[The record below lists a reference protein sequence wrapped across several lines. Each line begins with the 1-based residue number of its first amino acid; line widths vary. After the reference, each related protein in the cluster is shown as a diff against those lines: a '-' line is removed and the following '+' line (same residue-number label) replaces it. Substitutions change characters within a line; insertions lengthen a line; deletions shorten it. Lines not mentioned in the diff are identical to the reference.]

1 MYNLKG
7 FRSLAAVAA
16 ITLFIMMFQ
25 VTSFAQ
31 FESSAESAILIEA
44 STGQVLYEKNADVSM
59 PPASITKIMTLL
71 LGFEA
76 LEKGL
81 VQWDDEVVISE
92 KAWRMEGSKMFLLVG
107 DKVKFGDIMTGIS
120 VVSANDGC
128 VALAEHLYGSE
139 EAFVDVMNNR
149 AKELGMLNTNFVNS
163 NGLPQEGHVMSARDI
178 STLARYLIQTYPKI
192 LELESTT
199 EYTYN
204 DIRQF
209 NRNPLL
215 GVFPGADGLKTG
227 WTDEAGY
234 CIVGTAQQNG
244 QRMIGVVLK
253 TSSEKERSK
262 AIQELLNYGFKNFK
276 QMTVKNAGEIIDV
289 IDVKNSKKF
298 SVPLKLDSDV
308 SVVIPVGREDDIQIV
323 TSKNTDYLN
332 APVSSD
338 ISAGTVEIQLDGKT
352 LATSTMSTAEEA
364 ERLGFFG
371 MIFRSISNFF
381 KSLFQ

>member
-7 FRSLAAVAA
+7 FRSLAALAA
-16 ITLFIMMFQ
+16 ITFFVMMFQ

-44 STGQVLYEKNADVSM
+44 STGQILYEKNADVAM

-76 LEKGL
+76 LEKGM
-81 VQWDDEVVISE
+81 VQWDDEIIISE

-107 DKVKFGDIMTGIS
+107 DKVKFGEVMTGIS

-139 EAFVDVMNNR
+139 EAFVQVMNNR
-149 AKELGMLNTNFVNS
+149 AKDLGMVNTNFMNS
-163 NGLPQEGHVMSARDI
+163 NGLPAEGHVMSARDI
-178 STLARYLIQTYPKI
+178 STLARHLIQTQPKI

-204 DIRQF
+204 NIRQY

-244 QRMIGVVLK
+244 QRLIGVVLK
-253 TSSEKERSK
+253 TNSEKERSK

-276 QMTVKNAGEIIDV
+276 QMTVKNAGETVDAIE
-289 IDVKNSKKF
+289 VKNSKKA
-298 SVPLKLDSDV
+298 SVPLKLDSDI
-308 SVVIPVGREDDIQIV
+308 SVIIPVGREDDLQIV
-323 TSKNTDYLN
+323 ISKNTEFLS
-332 APVSSD
+332 APVSAD
-338 ISAGTVEIQLDGKT
+338 IPAGTFELQLDGKT
-352 LATSTMSTAEEA
+352 IATSSMSTAEGA
-364 ERLGFFG
+364 ERIGFFG

-381 KSLFQ
+381 KALF

>member
-1 MYNLKG
+1 MYNFKG
-7 FRSLAAVAA
+7 FRSLAALAA
-16 ITLFIMMFQ
+16 ITFIVMVFQ

-31 FESSAESAILIEA
+31 FESTAESAILIEA
-44 STGQVLYEKNADVSM
+44 ATGQVLYEKNADVPM

-76 LEKGL
+76 LEKEL
-81 VQWDDEVVISE
+81 VQWDDEVIISE

-107 DKVKFGDIMTGIS
+107 GKVKFSEIMTGIS

-139 EAFVDVMNNR
+139 EAFVQVMNNR
-149 AKELGMLNTNFVNS
+149 AKELGLTNSNFLNS
-163 NGLPQEGHVMSARDI
+163 NGLPAEGHVMSARDI
-178 STLARYLIQTYPKI
+178 STLARYLIQNHPKI
-192 LELESTT
+192 LELESTR

-204 DIRQF
+204 NIRQF

-253 TSSEKERSK
+253 TNSEKERSK

-276 QMTVKNAGEIIDV
+276 QVTVKNAGEIVDV
-289 IDVKNSKKF
+289 IDVKNSKTP
-298 SVPLKLDSDV
+298 SIPLKVDSDI
-308 SVVIPVGREDDIQIV
+308 SVVIPVGRENDLQIV
-323 TSKNTDYLN
+323 TSKNTEFLS
-332 APVSSD
+332 APVSAD
-338 ISAGTVEIQLDGKT
+338 IQAGTLEVQLDGKT
-352 LATSTMSTAEEA
+352 IATSTMSTAEGA

-371 MIFRSISNFF
+371 IIFRSISNFF
-381 KSLFQ
+381 KSLF

>member
-16 ITLFIMMFQ
+16 ITFFVMMFQ

-44 STGQVLYEKNADVSM
+44 STGQVLYEKNADVAM

-76 LEKGL
+76 LEKGM
-81 VQWDDEVVISE
+81 VQWDDTAIISE

-139 EAFVDVMNNR
+139 EAFVQVMNNR
-149 AKELGMLNTNFVNS
+149 AKDLGMLNTNFVNS
-163 NGLPQEGHVMSARDI
+163 NGLPAEGHVMSARDI
-178 STLARYLIQTYPKI
+178 STLARHLIQTQPRI
-192 LELESTT
+192 LELESKT

-227 WTDEAGY
+227 WTNEAGY
-234 CIVGTAQQNG
+234 CIVGTAQQNE
-244 QRMIGVVLK
+244 QRLIGVVLK
-253 TSSEKERSK
+253 TNTEKERSK

-276 QMTVKNAGEIIDV
+276 RVTVKNAGETVDA
-289 IDVKNSKKF
+289 IDVKNGKKT
-298 SVPLKLDSDV
+298 SVSLKIDSDI
-308 SVVIPVGREDDIQIV
+308 SVIIPVSRENDLQIV
-323 TSKNTDYLN
+323 TSKNTEFLN
-332 APVSSD
+332 APVSAD
-338 ISAGTVEIQLDGKT
+338 IQAGTLEVQLDGKT
-352 LATSTMSTAEEA
+352 IASSTTSTVEGT

-371 MIFRSISNFF
+371 MIFKSIGSFF
-381 KSLFQ
+381 KALF

>member
-7 FRSLAAVAA
+7 FRSVSVLAV
-16 ITLFIMMFQ
+16 ITFFVMMFQ
-25 VTSFAQ
+25 VKAFAQ
-31 FESSAESAILIEA
+31 FESSAQSAILIEA
-44 STGQVLYEKNADVSM
+44 STGQVLYEKNADVPM

-81 VQWDDEVVISE
+81 VKWDDEVIISE

-107 DKVKFGDIMTGIS
+107 DKAKFGEIMTGIS

-139 EAFVDVMNNR
+139 EAFVQVMNTR
-149 AKELGMLNTNFVNS
+149 AKELGLTNTNFANS
-163 NGLPQEGHVMSARDI
+163 NGLPAEGHVMSARDI
-178 STLARYLIQTYPKI
+178 STLARYLIQNYPKI

-204 DIRQF
+204 NIRQF

-227 WTDEAGY
+227 WTEEAGY

-276 QMTVKNAGEIIDV
+276 QVTVKNAGEIVDSIE
-289 IDVKNSKKF
+289 VKNGKKL
-298 SVPLKLDSDV
+298 SVSLKLDSDI
-308 SVVIPVGREDDIQIV
+308 STVIPVGRENDLQIV
-323 TSKNTDYLN
+323 TSKKAEFLN
-332 APVSSD
+332 APVSLD
-338 ISAGTVEIQLDGKT
+338 IPAGTVEVQLDGKT
-352 LATSTMSTAEEA
+352 IATSTMSTAEEA
-364 ERLGFFG
+364 ERLGFFA
-371 MIFRSISNFF
+371 MILRNIANFF
-381 KSLFQ
+381 KSLF

>member
-7 FRSLAAVAA
+7 FRSVSVLAV
-16 ITLFIMMFQ
+16 ITFFVMMFQ
-25 VTSFAQ
+25 VTAFAQ
-31 FESSAESAILIEA
+31 FESSAQSAILIEA
-44 STGQVLYEKNADVSM
+44 STGQVLYEKNADVPM

-81 VQWDDEVVISE
+81 VKWDDEVIISE

-107 DKVKFGDIMTGIS
+107 DKAKFGEIMTGIS

-139 EAFVDVMNNR
+139 EAFVQVMNTR
-149 AKELGMLNTNFVNS
+149 AKELGLTNTNFANS
-163 NGLPQEGHVMSARDI
+163 NGLPAEGHVMSARDI
-178 STLARYLIQTYPKI
+178 STLARYLIQNYPKI

-204 DIRQF
+204 NIRQF

-227 WTDEAGY
+227 WTEEAGY

-276 QMTVKNAGEIIDV
+276 QVTVKNAGEIVDSIE
-289 IDVKNSKKF
+289 VKNGKKL
-298 SVPLKLDSDV
+298 SVSLKLDSDI
-308 SVVIPVGREDDIQIV
+308 STVIPVGRENDLQIV
-323 TSKNTDYLN
+323 TSKKAEFLN
-332 APVSSD
+332 APVSLD
-338 ISAGTVEIQLDGKT
+338 IPAGTVEVQLDGKT
-352 LATSTMSTAEEA
+352 IATSTMSTAEEA
-364 ERLGFFG
+364 ERLGFFA
-371 MIFRSISNFF
+371 MILRNIANFF
-381 KSLFQ
+381 KSLF

>member
-7 FRSLAAVAA
+7 FRSVSVLAV
-16 ITLFIMMFQ
+16 ITFFVMMFQ
-25 VTSFAQ
+25 VKAFAQ
-31 FESSAESAILIEA
+31 FESSAQSAILIEA
-44 STGQVLYEKNADVSM
+44 STGQVLYEKNADVPM

-81 VQWDDEVVISE
+81 VKWDDEVIISE

-107 DKVKFGDIMTGIS
+107 DKAKFGEIMTGIS

-139 EAFVDVMNNR
+139 EAFVQVMNTR
-149 AKELGMLNTNFVNS
+149 AKELGLTNTNFANS
-163 NGLPQEGHVMSARDI
+163 NGLPAEGHVMSARDI
-178 STLARYLIQTYPKI
+178 STLARYLIQNYPKI

-204 DIRQF
+204 NIRQF

-227 WTDEAGY
+227 WTEEAGY

-276 QMTVKNAGEIIDV
+276 QVTVKNAGEIVDSIE
-289 IDVKNSKKF
+289 VKNGKKL
-298 SVPLKLDSDV
+298 SVSLKLDSDI
-308 SVVIPVGREDDIQIV
+308 STIIPVGRENDLQIV
-323 TSKNTDYLN
+323 TSKKAEFLN
-332 APVSSD
+332 APVSLD
-338 ISAGTVEIQLDGKT
+338 IPAGTVEVQLDGKT
-352 LATSTMSTAEEA
+352 IATSTMSTAEEA
-364 ERLGFFG
+364 ERLGFFA
-371 MIFRSISNFF
+371 MILRNIANFF
-381 KSLFQ
+381 KSLF

>member
-7 FRSLAAVAA
+7 FRSVSVLAV
-16 ITLFIMMFQ
+16 ITFFVMMFQ
-25 VTSFAQ
+25 VKAFAQ
-31 FESSAESAILIEA
+31 FESSAQSAILIEA
-44 STGQVLYEKNADVSM
+44 STGQVLYEKNADVPM

-81 VQWDDEVVISE
+81 VKWDDEVIISE
-92 KAWRMEGSKMFLLVG
+92 KAWRTEGSKMFLLVG
-107 DKVKFGDIMTGIS
+107 DKAKFGEIMTGIS

-139 EAFVDVMNNR
+139 EAFVQVMNTR
-149 AKELGMLNTNFVNS
+149 AKELGLTNTNFANS
-163 NGLPQEGHVMSARDI
+163 NGLPAEGHVMSARDI
-178 STLARYLIQTYPKI
+178 STLARYLIQNYPKI

-204 DIRQF
+204 NIRQF

-227 WTDEAGY
+227 WTEEAGY

-276 QMTVKNAGEIIDV
+276 QVTVKNAGEIVDSIE
-289 IDVKNSKKF
+289 VKNGKKL
-298 SVPLKLDSDV
+298 SVSLKLDSDI
-308 SVVIPVGREDDIQIV
+308 STVIPVGRENDLQIV
-323 TSKNTDYLN
+323 TSKKAEFLN
-332 APVSSD
+332 APVSLD
-338 ISAGTVEIQLDGKT
+338 IPAGTVEVQLDGKT
-352 LATSTMSTAEEA
+352 IATSTMSTAEEA
-364 ERLGFFG
+364 ERLGFFA
-371 MIFRSISNFF
+371 MILRNIANFF
-381 KSLFQ
+381 KSLF

>member
-7 FRSLAAVAA
+7 FRPLAALAA
-16 ITLFIMMFQ
+16 ITFFVMMFQ

-44 STGQVLYEKNADVSM
+44 STGQILYEKNADVAM

-76 LEKGL
+76 LEKGM
-81 VQWDDEVVISE
+81 VQWDDEIIISE

-107 DKVKFGDIMTGIS
+107 DKVKFGEVMTGIS

-139 EAFVDVMNNR
+139 EAFVQVMNNR
-149 AKELGMLNTNFVNS
+149 AKDLGMVNTNFMNS
-163 NGLPQEGHVMSARDI
+163 NGLPAEGHVMSARDI
-178 STLARYLIQTYPKI
+178 STLARHLIQTQPKI

-204 DIRQF
+204 NIRQY

-244 QRMIGVVLK
+244 QRLIGVVLK
-253 TSSEKERSK
+253 TNSEKERSK

-276 QMTVKNAGEIIDV
+276 QMTVKNAGETVDAIE
-289 IDVKNSKKF
+289 VKNSKKA
-298 SVPLKLDSDV
+298 SVPLKLDSDI
-308 SVVIPVGREDDIQIV
+308 SVIIPVGREDDLQIV
-323 TSKNTDYLN
+323 ISKNTEFLS
-332 APVSSD
+332 APVSAD
-338 ISAGTVEIQLDGKT
+338 IPAGTFELQLDGKT
-352 LATSTMSTAEEA
+352 IATSSMSTAEGA
-364 ERLGFFG
+364 ERIGFFG

-381 KSLFQ
+381 KALF